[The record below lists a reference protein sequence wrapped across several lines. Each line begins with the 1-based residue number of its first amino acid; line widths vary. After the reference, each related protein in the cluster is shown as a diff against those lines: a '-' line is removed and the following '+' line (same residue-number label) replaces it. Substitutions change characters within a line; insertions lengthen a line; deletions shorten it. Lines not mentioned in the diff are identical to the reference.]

1 MSVKMNGQSGVDAYF
16 DLINACYT
24 MTEEYRTTLRQVG
37 MANQLTENEML
48 VLVHLVR
55 NPGAR
60 TQKKLQAT
68 NLPLSISSICRMV
81 ESLRRKG
88 YLTTELDENDRRSWI
103 IHLDESG
110 IALGEKTCQ
119 VLSQRMNDIVGSNPG
134 LDLERF
140 IDTLCR
146 AASGKG
152 RRYKSER
159 CGMRRAE
166 RTKVHS

>member
-110 IALGEKTCQ
+110 NAGSI
-119 VLSQRMNDIVGSNPG
+119 SQG
-134 LDLERF
+134 
-140 IDTLCR
+140 
-146 AASGKG
+146 
-152 RRYKSER
+152 
-159 CGMRRAE
+159 
-166 RTKVHS
+166 